1 MSYPVIK
8 NKQGQTL
15 AVLNNILNPNVFE
28 KINADYNFNFTA
40 IIEELKTDY
49 IQYGNQI
56 EVDNQLFNIV
66 TYTKE
71 RTQDNKMIVQVYC
84 EHVSYELLEEST
96 LFNHSNITAEEAL
109 TILLQDTPFKIGNV
123 DYLGKYTFQ
132 RDEEEQNKRAQLIDI
147 AQAFKG
153 ELVYR
158 GYTVDLYSLRGANN
172 GVQIRLGKNLK
183 GIKQIIDGTKKDEN
197 GNPSVTYEINL
208 LELVEA
214 EEYKDFKTLETIRLG
229 DTVRTIDEGLNID
242 FASRILEYE
251 YDPVRKINSIVVIGN
266 FVENIATDSI
276 ETRKVIKEVISK
288 KDIWNRSKAINP
300 DGTVSTA
307 ILEGDIDTA
316 NNLVKAGLGSVRIT
330 DNNGILILD
339 NPDEMLATKALRL
352 LGGVLAIS
360 NKKDQSGQW
369 IWRTFGTGDGFVADE
384 IVSGALYT
392 SLISIVGNKD
402 IPNAFK
408 WDETGFRVH
417 KLNQDNSID
426 LDTYILIDNEGI
438 RFYENNNLVIDI
450 SFAEGGLKAIH
461 SDGSYTKISDEGN
474 QRFITKSIYTEIP
487 TGIPNK
493 ETFNSKTITDL
504 ENEGW
509 EFVNGVRISANGYN
523 GDCLEIYDTLTGM
536 ARKYVYV
543 TKDNATM
550 SFRYKTYSTGD
561 YFFRINGNQVKL
573 NATNNAWLVYTTTV
587 NKGVNLFQWHTS
599 QDFDRENANI
609 LIDELVFEQNPV
621 NLQESDS
628 YEESRT
634 YNYVTKVGYG
644 YTYGSYRS
652 DDRTLVYGTDYVSDV
667 WVQLPDEFKGKD
679 FQVFLCLKDTMAYG
693 QTTWAISSIELNI
706 KEIDYA
712 NARVRVSGKIIKSI
726 AGSDPFEGDIYQ
738 YNGLA
743 FTYFA
748 TY

>member
-1 MSYPVIK
+1 MSYPIVKDK
-8 NKQGQTL
+8 NGNKL
-15 AVLNNILNPNVFE
+15 AILNNILNPNVFE
-28 KINADYNFNFTA
+28 KINADYTFNFIA

-56 EVDNQLFNIV
+56 EIDNQPFNIV

-71 RTQDNKMIVQVYC
+71 RTHDNKMIVQVYC

-96 LFNHSNITAEEAL
+96 LFDYSSITAEEAL
-109 TILLQDTPFKIGNV
+109 TILLQDTPFKVGNV

-158 GYTVDLYSLRGANN
+158 GYTVDLYSLRGSNN

-214 EEYKDFKTLETIRLG
+214 EEYKDFKALETIRLG

-360 NKKDQSGQW
+360 NEKDQSGEW

-384 IVSGALYT
+384 IVSGSLYT
-392 SLISIVGNKD
+392 SLISIVGNKNA
-402 IPNAFK
+402 PNAFK

-417 KLNQDNSID
+417 KLNADNSID
-426 LDTYILIDNEGI
+426 LTTFILIDNTGFKFYKNNQLVINIGFDSNNVATMNDLNEFAPKTSPDGLFEI
-438 RFYENNNLVIDI
+438 TSDKGAVAYKDSSKQEFSQLYGGGVYRVSIDTSTGQEVKKEYFYEKEVQVLGEWEPIKTY
-450 SFAEGGLKAIH
+450 E
-461 SDGSYTKISDEGN
+461 YTL
-474 QRFITKSIYTEIP
+474 P
-487 TGIPNK
+487 TN
-493 ETFNSKTITDL
+493 EQVETDL
-504 ENEGW
+504 G
-509 EFVNGVRISANGYN
+509 GV
-523 GDCLEIYDTLTGM
+523 
-536 ARKYVYV
+536 V
-543 TKDNATM
+543 
-550 SFRYKTYSTGD
+550 
-561 YFFRINGNQVKL
+561 
-573 NATNNAWLVYTTTV
+573 
-587 NKGVNLFQWHTS
+587 HT
-599 QDFDRENANI
+599 
-609 LIDELVFEQNPV
+609 
-621 NLQESDS
+621 
-628 YEESRT
+628 
-634 YNYVTKVGYG
+634 
-644 YTYGSYRS
+644 
-652 DDRTLVYGTDYVSDV
+652 
-667 WVQLPDEFKGKD
+667 VQLSDNFKGKS
-679 FQVFLCLKDTMAYG
+679 FQVVVRPYQSDGKYFMKTIEASMYANEGLWSSSPGLVLEITDSYGNTWDGLDTDNIPIDIKNTASFKVKIYLCVHG
-693 QTTWAISSIELNI
+693 RSIENGYP
-706 KEIDYA
+706 IDIAYA
-712 NARVRVSGKIIKSI
+712 TKVK
-726 AGSDPFEGDIYQ
+726 FEVDAIV
-738 YNGLA
+738 
-743 FTYFA
+743 
-748 TY
+748 